1 MKARMATATRGV
13 LMAAVATAL
22 LGSGAARA
30 ADQHWRRIDFDA
42 DLTSYLLDM
51 QSVQRTGDIA
61 SVRELNV
68 PGRTSISTGG
78 EHHSI
83 VQRLFD
89 CKAGTQKLG
98 EVLLYRDLKARAE
111 KIPHEDLG
119 FKVEPGSI
127 DDIEFQY
134 ACNGKQPAQTEATVE
149 YVSVEQAV
157 RKAFADAIKLPRE
170 QSNRTLKGFPPGGP
184 PPQAPGN

>member
-1 MKARMATATRGV
+1 MTASKGTAARGALQAA
-13 LMAAVATAL
+13 LMAIL
-22 LGSGAARA
+22 LGCAAAQA

-61 SVRELNV
+61 SVKELNV
-68 PGRTSISTGG
+68 PGRTSISTGA

-111 KIPHEDLG
+111 KIPHEDPG

-134 ACNGKQPAQTEATVE
+134 ACHGRQPAQTEATVE
-149 YVSVEQAV
+149 YASVEQAV